1 MPPGAAVLGD
11 PEVEVH
17 RRGGF
22 VGDPLEDPREEILS
36 LRAIK
41 MSLDLSKDGKVTAVT
56 GEKVIAGGHRSQ
68 QIMTRVS
75 PTHEKM

>member
-22 VGDPLEDPREEILS
+22 VGDAPEDPREEILS
-36 LRAIK
+36 LLAIE
-41 MSLDLSKDGKVTAVT
+41 MSLGLSKS
-56 GEKVIAGGHRSQ
+56 EKSHGGYG
-68 QIMTRVS
+68 
-75 PTHEKM
+75 